1 MFFVPVALALLVHGQ
16 IVGFPYSGFDDGMHY
31 LTNPVVLEFDQLSW
45 LDIFKTESIGYPIP
59 ITVLSY
65 YAVYPVS

>member
-1 MFFVPVALALLVHGQ
+1 
-16 IVGFPYSGFDDGMHY
+16 MHY